1 MLYDILSVSNV
12 IGGYNMDK
20 NNNRFV
26 YIAAISYALITGL
39 SFLFTKIALSVSNPL
54 DILAFRFT
62 AAFMAVVLLLLFRV
76 ISLNYDME
84 KIKRILPLAL
94 LYPLMFFTFQTFG
107 LQYASSSEAGILLAS
122 APVFTLILARIFLGE
137 KPSILQTLSVIVSVI
152 GVIYITLTKGASF
165 DFSNLKGIIFLIL
178 SALSFSGYS
187 VMARILTKD
196 FNSMEL
202 SFMMSIISFI
212 CFNTLA
218 IGNHLIA
225 GTLNTFLTPL
235 KNIKFIIAI
244 IYLGVL
250 SSLITSLLTNY
261 ILSKIEA
268 SKMSVFSNLG
278 TVISIIAGVVFLN
291 EKIYYYHII
300 GSILIIGG
308 VIGTNF
314 LDKIK
319 DRAKV

>member
-1 MLYDILSVSNV
+1 MLYDILSVSNM

-152 GVIYITLTKGASF
+152 GVIYITLTKGTSF
-165 DFSNLKGIIFLIL
+165 DFRNIKGIIFLIL